1 MTTSSKLE
9 PSLIVSLL
17 ILFGLIIFFVLYII
31 RIPDEEEKNQLIPD
45 NQEMMVDGNLEA
57 QIQQA
62 PKIARGE
69 QVNLKEGDI
78 VKLADTDDMVRLE
91 FVGFNSE
98 GGVDYE
104 LWVNDEQFLYYA
116 DLEEPKFAKYTVYV
130 GRIDQDTMTAT
141 FSVQ

>member
-78 VKLADTDDMVRLE
+78 VTLADTDDMVRLE